1 VAQAPRIELLS
12 SANAAN
18 PIPEGI
24 RVNDTVYA
32 PHLIGADPATGR
44 LDDDALAQMR
54 QALRNMQA
62 LLERAGASLE
72 NVGRVVGYVSSLDYR
87 DPIYGPW
94 DELYP
99 DPNDIPAFKVLRA
112 ELPPGVLVSLS
123 MFALVGGRRR
133 RFDIPGV
140 PARDPT
146 VRVGNW
152 VFSSRVHGTD
162 PQDSK
167 TPEDGDAQG
176 VLAFGNLRRLIEI
189 AGGKPSDINQVTAFI
204 RDPAN
209 AALAQ
214 RHFEQAFPEV
224 ESRPKL
230 WVLDAF
236 IRPHLALM
244 AELVARVEPS
254 SPADASTGDGE
265 RIAEIFARPEADPI
279 AEAVRLGPVLYAPAL
294 DGRDPSNG
302 RRPDDIGGQ
311 LRQALRNLQ
320 TMLARAN
327 STLAEVTQVTAFMS
341 DPAPQPM
348 LNTVWSE
355 AFPDTATRP
364 RRLDARAALPEG
376 DLVRL
381 QVLAAPGGQLQ
392 VVDSP
397 SMRH

>member
-1 VAQAPRIELLS
+1 VAQDPRIEQLF
-12 SANAAN
+12 SANAAD

-24 RVNDTVYA
+24 RVNDTIYA
-32 PHLIGADPATGR
+32 PRLMGADPATGR
-44 LDDDALAQMR
+44 LGDDALAQMR

-62 LLERAGASLE
+62 VLERAGASLD

-99 DPNDIPAFKVLRA
+99 DPNDIPAFKVLKA
-112 ELPPGVLVSLS
+112 ALPPGVLVSLS

-167 TPEDGDAQG
+167 TPQDGDAQA

-214 RHFEQAFPEV
+214 RHFEQAFPEA
-224 ESRPKL
+224 EGRPKL

-244 AELVARVEPS
+244 AELVAHVES
-254 SPADASTGDGE
+254 SRPGDANSAGDGE

-279 AEAVRLGPVLYAPAL
+279 PEAVRLGPVLYAPAL
-294 DGRDPSNG
+294 DALDPSN
-302 RRPDDIGGQ
+302 RRPADDFEGQ
-311 LRQALRNLQ
+311 LRQAVRNLQ
-320 TMLARAN
+320 AMLSRAG
-327 STLAEVTQVTAFMS
+327 STLTEVAQVTVLTS
-341 DPAPQPM
+341 DAAPQPV

-355 AFPDTATRP
+355 AFPDAATRP
-364 RRLDARAALPEG
+364 RRVDMRATLPNG

-381 QVLAAPGGQLQ
+381 QVLASPGG
-392 VVDSP
+392 STTA
-397 SMRH
+397 SS

>member
-1 VAQAPRIELLS
+1 VAQAPHIEQLF

-18 PIPEGI
+18 PIPEGL
-24 RVNDTVYA
+24 RVNNTIYA
-32 PHLIGADPATGR
+32 PHLIGIDPAAGR

-54 QALRNMQA
+54 QALRNMQS
-62 LLERAGASLE
+62 LLERAGASLD

-94 DELYP
+94 DDLYP
-99 DPNDIPAFKVLRA
+99 DSNDIPAFKVLRA

-123 MFALVGGRRR
+123 MFALVGGRRQ

-146 VRVGNW
+146 VRVGSW

-162 PQDSK
+162 PEDSK
-167 TPEDGDAQG
+167 TPEDGDAQAE
-176 VLAFGNLRRLIEI
+176 LAFGNLRRLIEI

-214 RHFEQAFPEV
+214 RHFEQAFPEA
-224 ESRPKL
+224 ERRPKL
-230 WVLDAF
+230 WILDAF

-244 AELVARVEPS
+244 AELVAKVEPS
-254 SPADASTGDGE
+254 SSADASSAGDGE

-302 RRPDDIGGQ
+302 RRADDFEGQ
-311 LRQALRNLQ
+311 LRQAVRNLHA
-320 TMLARAN
+320 MLARAG
-327 STLAEVTQVTAFMS
+327 SSLAEVMQVTVFMS
-341 DPAPQPM
+341 DPAANTV
-348 LNTVWSE
+348 LNTIWSDV
-355 AFPDTATRP
+355 FPDAATRP
-364 RRLDARAALPEG
+364 RRVDVRAALPKG

-381 QVLAAPGGQLQ
+381 QVLAAPGGPKADFSI
-392 VVDSP
+392 V
-397 SMRH
+397 